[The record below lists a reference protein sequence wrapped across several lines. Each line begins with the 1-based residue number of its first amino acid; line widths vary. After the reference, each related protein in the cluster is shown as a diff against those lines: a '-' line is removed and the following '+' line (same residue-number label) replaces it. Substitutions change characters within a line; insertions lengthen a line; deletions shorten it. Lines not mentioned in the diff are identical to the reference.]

1 MDFQD
6 QETILSDRDFRLS
19 KVALTQIWFIHL
31 LLWVAHLQESNFP
44 LRIFQL
50 VEARLDNHHNP
61 RDYQTKIVLDIFEV
75 PKLRNDFQI
84 LRKSCT
90 IYSKEL

>member
-31 LLWVAHLQESNFP
+31 LLWVAHLQESTFP
-44 LRIFQL
+44 LRISQL
-50 VEARLDNHHNP
+50 AEASFNRLDNHHNP
-61 RDYQTKIVLDIFEV
+61 RDY
-75 PKLRNDFQI
+75 
-84 LRKSCT
+84 
-90 IYSKEL
+90 